1 MNSKS
6 NQLECNVSRRRF
18 LGMAVASAALPC
30 LATAKGIDSSAAT
43 ENKGGKSIKIFIF
56 SKHLQWLDYRDMAK
70 TAAEIGFDGIDLTV
84 RPGGHVLPER
94 VQEDLPKAVRAIKA
108 AGLDVPMITTAVTEP
123 SDALTA
129 SILATASQA
138 GIRYYR
144 MGYYRYDDSKTIHQ
158 TLSDAK
164 PKLRDL
170 VEMNKQ
176 YNIVGTYQN
185 HAGSKYVGAPLWDLD
200 YLFRDIDTRWI
211 GCQFD
216 IRHATVEGGTVWP
229 THFRLT
235 SRYINT
241 LVAKD
246 FKWTQTRNAWRP
258 QNCPLGEGMVDFP
271 RYFKMLRQARI
282 AVPMSLHLE
291 YPIGG
296 AEHGAR
302 RLTVDGQQVIEAMRK
317 DLRFLRNMTGPTL

>member
-1 MNSKS
+1 M
-6 NQLECNVSRRRF
+6 
-18 LGMAVASAALPC
+18 MAAAITDPTDPL
-30 LATAKGIDSSAAT
+30 T
-43 ENKGGKSIKIFIF
+43 E
-56 SKHLQWLDYRDMAK
+56 
-70 TAAEIGFDGIDLTV
+70 
-84 RPGGHVLPER
+84 
-94 VQEDLPKAVRAIKA
+94 
-108 AGLDVPMITTAVTEP
+108 
-123 SDALTA
+123 
-129 SILATASQA
+129 SILATASQI

-144 MGYYRYDDSKTIHQ
+144 MGYYRYDSSKTLHQ
-158 TLSDAK
+158 TLNEAK
-164 PKLRDL
+164 AKLRDL
-170 VEMNKQ
+170 VDMNKQ

-185 HAGSKYVGAPLWDLD
+185 HAGARYVGAPLWDLD
-200 YLFRDIDTRWI
+200 LLLRDLDTRWI

-229 THFRLT
+229 THFRLM

-246 FKWTQTRNAWRP
+246 FRWTQSDSVWRA

-271 RYFKMLRQARI
+271 GYFKMLKKAGI

-302 RLTVDGQQVIEAMRK
+302 RLTGDKQQVINAMRK
-317 DLRFLRNMTGPTL
+317 DLRFLRNLRS

>member
-6 NQLECNVSRRRF
+6 NQLKDHVSRRGF
-18 LGMAVASAALPC
+18 LKTAVAGAILPW
-30 LATAKGIDSSAAT
+30 LHVAGTVDSSAAS
-43 ENKGGKSIKIFIF
+43 ESKGGRPTKMCIF
-56 SKHLQWLDYRDMAK
+56 SKHLQWLDYEGMAQ
-70 TAAEIGFDGIDLTV
+70 TAREIGFDGIDLTV
-84 RPGGHVLPER
+84 RPGGHVLPGR
-94 VQEDLPKAVRAIKA
+94 VGEDLPKAVQAVKA
-108 AGLDVPMITTAVTEP
+108 AGLEVPMITTAVTDPADTMTENV
-123 SDALTA
+123 
-129 SILATASQA
+129 LATASQA

-144 MGYYRYDDSKTIHQ
+144 MGYYQYDNSKTIHQ
-158 TLSDAK
+158 TLDEAK

-170 VEMNKQ
+170 VEMNKH

-185 HAGSKYVGAPLWDLD
+185 HAGPRYVGAPLWDLD
-200 YLFRDIDTRWI
+200 ILFGDLDTRWI

-229 THFRLT
+229 THVRLM

-246 FKWTQTRNAWRP
+246 FKWAQTAKGWQA

-271 RYFKMLRQARI
+271 GFFRILKQAGI
-282 AVPMSLHLE
+282 AVPIVLHLE

-302 RLTVDGQQVIEAMRK
+302 TLTGDKQQVIDAMRK
-317 DLRFLRNMTGPTL
+317 DLRFLKDG

>member
-6 NQLECNVSRRRF
+6 NESKCIVSRRLF
-18 LGMAVASAALPC
+18 LGMAVAGTTLPWP
-30 LATAKGIDSSAAT
+30 AMARMTAS
-43 ENKGGKSIKIFIF
+43 ENKAEGSIKICIF
-56 SKHLQWLDYRDMAK
+56 SKHLQWLDYHQMAR
-70 TAAEIGFDGIDLTV
+70 TAREIGFDGIDLTV
-84 RPGGHVLPER
+84 RPRGHVLPER
-94 VQEDLPKAVRAIKA
+94 VREDLPKAVQAVKA
-108 AGLDVPMITTAVTEP
+108 AGLDVPMIATAITDPADPLTE
-123 SDALTA
+123 

-144 MGYYRYDDSKTIHQ
+144 MGYYRYDASKTIHQ
-158 TLSDAK
+158 TLNEAK

-170 VEMNKQ
+170 VEMNKH

-185 HAGSKYVGAPLWDLD
+185 HAGARYVGAPLWDLD
-200 YLFRDIDTRWI
+200 VLFGDLDTHWI

-216 IRHATVEGGTVWP
+216 IRHATVEGGTFWP
-229 THFRLT
+229 THFRLM

-246 FKWTQTRNAWRP
+246 FKWTQIKDAWKP
-258 QNCPLGEGMVDFP
+258 ENCPLGEGMVDFP
-271 RYFKMLRQARI
+271 GYFKMLRKAGI

-302 RLTVDGQQVIEAMRK
+302 QLTGDKQQVIKAMRK
-317 DLRFLRNMTGPTL
+317 DLRFLRSL

>member
-6 NQLECNVSRRRF
+6 NESKCIVSRRRF
-18 LGMAVASAALPC
+18 LGMAVAGTTLPWP
-30 LATAKGIDSSAAT
+30 AMARMTAS
-43 ENKGGKSIKIFIF
+43 ENKGGKSIKICIF
-56 SKHLQWLDYRDMAK
+56 SKHLQWLDYQGMAK
-70 TAAEIGFDGIDLTV
+70 TAREIGFDGIDLTV
-84 RPGGHVLPER
+84 RPRGHVLPER
-94 VQEDLPKAVRAIKA
+94 VREDLPKAVQAVKA
-108 AGLDVPMITTAVTEP
+108 AGLDVPMIATAITDPADPLTE
-123 SDALTA
+123 

-144 MGYYRYDDSKTIHQ
+144 MGYYRYDASKTIHQ
-158 TLSDAK
+158 TLNEAK

-170 VEMNKQ
+170 VEMNKH

-185 HAGSKYVGAPLWDLD
+185 HAGARYVGAPLWDLD
-200 YLFRDIDTRWI
+200 VLFGDLDTHWI

-216 IRHATVEGGTVWP
+216 IRHATVEGGTFWP
-229 THFRLT
+229 THFRLMA
-235 SRYINT
+235 RYINT

-246 FKWTQTRNAWRP
+246 FKWAQIKNAWQP
-258 QNCPLGEGMVDFP
+258 ENCPLGEGMVDFP
-271 RYFKMLRQARI
+271 GYFKMLRKAKV

-302 RLTVDGQQVIEAMRK
+302 QLTGDKQQVIKAMRE
-317 DLRFLRNMTGPTL
+317 DLRFLRSL